1 MSRPTAHRLALVS
14 AVDPVLLDLTALS
27 LSGQEALVLT
37 ATLHSGQRPDQDG
50 LTGPGAWDTSARGQR
65 ADPPQVTGP
74 GAWDASGQEA
84 DWPGADQEGSGWE
97 EAGWEEAG
105 PRDGGGWDVPG
116 WEEGPGY
123 GVVRL
128 TGGAWH
134 EPVHLDLP
142 MRHAC
147 LTCSLRDALAELA
160 CSRAQD
166 DPGGATIVLLPP
178 AVELPHLVPGLAH
191 ALEEEPGAVLAG
203 VAHVIDTQRAVADV
217 LGHQS
222 LSELGLALAEGDQR
236 CTGEV
241 HLVNLGYADVILA
254 LGAQEPGRAA
264 GARGGSRGTGE
275 PDRAGCESVA
285 GSGCGSGRESE
296 AGCGAGYEFVAETEA
311 GRGSGRESV
320 AEIEI
325 EIEVGAGAGCESVAE
340 AGCGSGRESGAEAGS
355 GSGAEAGRESV
366 AGCGSG
372 AGLRSDPSQVRGG
385 GRKGGG
391 PGAGSAQV
399 VRADDPEAGSSAGAE
414 LVEHLRPHD
423 TLLLPGLEHPL
434 AQVLLSLR
442 HDATAALARVH
453 PATTQAWGGPQVHGA
468 WTLDLSSSL
477 PFHPGRLR
485 ELVADLAGQGVCA
498 RGCFWLPSR
507 PGRVC
512 VWELAGGALTVGD
525 AGTWND
531 VPLREG
537 QEPGE
542 PRCHLV
548 VTGLGNPGVRDR
560 VRWAFER
567 ILLRQDELALA
578 MSWIGADDGLGD
590 WFGDR

>member
-37 ATLHSGQRPDQDG
+37 ATLHSGWRPDQDNP
-50 LTGPGAWDTSARGQR
+50 TGPGAWDASVRGRR
-65 ADPPQVTGP
+65 ANPPQATGP

-166 DPGGATIVLLPP
+166 DPGGTTIVLLPP

-191 ALEEEPGAVLAG
+191 ALEEEPGAALAG

-222 LSELGLALAEGDQR
+222 LSELGLALAEGDQL
-236 CTGEV
+236 

-254 LGAQEPGRAA
+254 LGAQEPGRTA

-275 PDRAGCESVA
+275 PDRAGAGRESVAGRGAGCESVA
-285 GSGCGSGRESE
+285 GSGSGSGSE
-296 AGCGAGYEFVAETEA
+296 V
-311 GRGSGRESV
+311 GRGSG
-320 AEIEI
+320 
-325 EIEVGAGAGCESVAE
+325 
-340 AGCGSGRESGAEAGS
+340 AGS
-355 GSGAEAGRESV
+355 RSGPG
-366 AGCGSG
+366 
-372 AGLRSDPSQVRGG
+372 QVRGG
-385 GRKGGG
+385 GRKDGG

-399 VRADDPEAGSSAGAE
+399 VRAEEPGAGSLAGAE

>member
-37 ATLHSGQRPDQDG
+37 ATLHSGWRPDQDDP
-50 LTGPGAWDTSARGQR
+50 TGPGAWDASARGWR
-65 ADPPQVTGP
+65 ADPPQATGP

-191 ALEEEPGAVLAG
+191 ALEEEPGAALAG

-254 LGAQEPGRAA
+254 LGAQKPGRAT

-275 PDRAGCESVA
+275 PDRAG
-285 GSGCGSGRESE
+285 
-296 AGCGAGYEFVAETEA
+296 
-311 GRGSGRESV
+311 
-320 AEIEI
+320 
-325 EIEVGAGAGCESVAE
+325 
-340 AGCGSGRESGAEAGS
+340 
-355 GSGAEAGRESV
+355 AGRESV
-366 AGCGSG
+366 AGRGAGSGSGSEAEVGRESGSEVGRGSG
-372 AGLRSDPSQVRGG
+372 AGSRSGPGQVRGG
-385 GRKGGG
+385 GRKDGGS
-391 PGAGSAQV
+391 GAGSAQA
-399 VRADDPEAGSSAGAE
+399 VRAEDPGAGSSAGAE

>member
-1 MSRPTAHRLALVS
+1 MSRPTVHRLALVS

-50 LTGPGAWDTSARGQR
+50 LTGPGAWDASARGWR
-65 ADPPQVTGP
+65 ADPPQATGP

-191 ALEEEPGAVLAG
+191 ALEEEPGAALAG

-254 LGAQEPGRAA
+254 LGAQKPGRAT

-275 PDRAGCESVA
+275 PDRAG
-285 GSGCGSGRESE
+285 
-296 AGCGAGYEFVAETEA
+296 
-311 GRGSGRESV
+311 
-320 AEIEI
+320 
-325 EIEVGAGAGCESVAE
+325 
-340 AGCGSGRESGAEAGS
+340 
-355 GSGAEAGRESV
+355 AGRESV
-366 AGCGSG
+366 AGRGAGSGSGSEAEVGRESGSEVGRGSG
-372 AGLRSDPSQVRGG
+372 AGSRSGPGQVRGG
-385 GRKGGG
+385 GRKDGGS
-391 PGAGSAQV
+391 GAGSAQA
-399 VRADDPEAGSSAGAE
+399 VRAEDPGAGSSAGAE

>member
-275 PDRAGCESVA
+275 PDRSGA
-285 GSGCGSGRESE
+285 GSGS
-296 AGCGAGYEFVAETEA
+296 GAGA
-311 GRGSGRESV
+311 
-320 AEIEI
+320 
-325 EIEVGAGAGCESVAE
+325 GAGAGCESVAE
-340 AGCGSGRESGAEAGS
+340 AGCGSGRESGAKAGS

-366 AGCGSG
+366 AGSGRGSR
-372 AGLRSDPSQVRGG
+372 AGSRSGPGRVRGG

-391 PGAGSAQV
+391 PGAGSAQA
-399 VRADDPEAGSSAGAE
+399 VRAEDPGAGGSAGAE

>member
-1 MSRPTAHRLALVS
+1 MSRPTVHRLALVS

-37 ATLHSGQRPDQDG
+37 ATLHSGWRPDQD
-50 LTGPGAWDTSARGQR
+50 
-65 ADPPQVTGP
+65 DPTGP

-84 DWPGADQEGSGWE
+84 DWPGADQEVPGREGAS
-97 EAGWEEAG
+97 WEEAG
-105 PRDGGGWDVPG
+105 PRDSGGWDAPG

-254 LGAQEPGRAA
+254 LGAQEPGRTAGA
-264 GARGGSRGTGE
+264 RVRPVTAPVSEPKFGRATGARGGSRGTGE
-275 PDRAGCESVA
+275 PDRAGCGSVA
-285 GSGCGSGRESE
+285 EVE
-296 AGCGAGYEFVAETEA
+296 VGCGAGHEFVAE
-311 GRGSGRESV
+311 
-320 AEIEI
+320 
-325 EIEVGAGAGCESVAE
+325 VGAGS
-340 AGCGSGRESGAEAGS
+340 GSDVGRESGA
-355 GSGAEAGRESV
+355 
-366 AGCGSG
+366 GSG
-372 AGLRSDPSQVRGG
+372 AGSRSGRGQVRGG

-399 VRADDPEAGSSAGAE
+399 VRAEEPGAGSLAGAE

>member
-37 ATLHSGQRPDQDG
+37 ATLHSSWRPDQDDP
-50 LTGPGAWDTSARGQR
+50 TGPGAWDASARGRR
-65 ADPPQVTGP
+65 ANPPQATGP

-275 PDRAGCESVA
+275 PDRAGAGCESVAGRGAGCESVA
-285 GSGCGSGRESE
+285 GSGSGSGSE
-296 AGCGAGYEFVAETEA
+296 V
-311 GRGSGRESV
+311 GRGSR
-320 AEIEI
+320 
-325 EIEVGAGAGCESVAE
+325 
-340 AGCGSGRESGAEAGS
+340 AGS
-355 GSGAEAGRESV
+355 RSGPGR
-366 AGCGSG
+366 
-372 AGLRSDPSQVRGG
+372 VRGG

-391 PGAGSAQV
+391 PGAGSAQA
-399 VRADDPEAGSSAGAE
+399 VRAEDPGAGSSAGAE

-453 PATTQAWGGPQVHGA
+453 PATTQAWGGPQAHGA

>member
-37 ATLHSGQRPDQDG
+37 ATLHSGWRPDQDDP
-50 LTGPGAWDTSARGQR
+50 TGPGAWDASARGWR
-65 ADPPQVTGP
+65 ADPPQATGP

-84 DWPGADQEGSGWE
+84 DWTGADQEVPGWE
-97 EAGWEEAG
+97 GASWEEAG
-105 PRDGGGWDVPG
+105 PRDGGGWDAPG

-134 EPVHLDLP
+134 EPVHLDMP

-254 LGAQEPGRAA
+254 LGAREPGRAA

-275 PDRAGCESVA
+275 PDRSGAGRGAGCESVA
-285 GSGCGSGRESE
+285 GSGSGSGSE
-296 AGCGAGYEFVAETEA
+296 V
-311 GRGSGRESV
+311 GRGSG
-320 AEIEI
+320 
-325 EIEVGAGAGCESVAE
+325 
-340 AGCGSGRESGAEAGS
+340 AGS
-355 GSGAEAGRESV
+355 RSGPG
-366 AGCGSG
+366 
-372 AGLRSDPSQVRGG
+372 QVRGG
-385 GRKGGG
+385 GRKDGR

-399 VRADDPEAGSSAGAE
+399 VRAEDPGAGSSAGAE

>member
-1 MSRPTAHRLALVS
+1 MSRPTVHRLALVS

-27 LSGQEALVLT
+27 LSGQETLVLT

-50 LTGPGAWDTSARGQR
+50 LTGPGAWDASARGQR

-74 GAWDASGQEA
+74 GAWDTSGQEA
-84 DWPGADQEGSGWE
+84 EWLGADQEVPGREGAS
-97 EAGWEEAG
+97 WEEAG
-105 PRDGGGWDVPG
+105 PRDSGGWDVPG

-178 AVELPHLVPGLAH
+178 TVELPHLVPGLAH
-191 ALEEEPGAVLAG
+191 ALEEEPGVALAG

-254 LGAQEPGRAA
+254 LGAQEPGRATGA
-264 GARGGSRGTGE
+264 RVRPVTAPVSEPKFGRATGARGGSRGTGE

-285 GSGCGSGRESE
+285 GSECGSGRESE

-311 GRGSGRESV
+311 GR
-320 AEIEI
+320 
-325 EIEVGAGAGCESVAE
+325 
-340 AGCGSGRESGAEAGS
+340 GSGRESGAEAGS

-399 VRADDPEAGSSAGAE
+399 VRAEDPGAGSSAGAE

-453 PATTQAWGGPQVHGA
+453 PATTQAWGGPQAHGA

>member
-275 PDRAGCESVA
+275 PDRSGA
-285 GSGCGSGRESE
+285 GSGS
-296 AGCGAGYEFVAETEA
+296 GAGA
-311 GRGSGRESV
+311 
-320 AEIEI
+320 
-325 EIEVGAGAGCESVAE
+325 GAGAGCESVAE
-340 AGCGSGRESGAEAGS
+340 AGCGSGRESGAKAGS
-355 GSGAEAGRESV
+355 GSGAEAGRDSV
-366 AGCGSG
+366 AGSGRGSR
-372 AGLRSDPSQVRGG
+372 AGSRSGPGRVRGG

-391 PGAGSAQV
+391 PGAGSAQA
-399 VRADDPEAGSSAGAE
+399 VRAEDPGAGSSAGAE